1 MRGSHTRDMTLQV
14 EPLRCVII
22 DDSPEFIV
30 AATNTLECAGI
41 KVVGVTMD
49 GKEALRC
56 IEAVK
61 PDMTLID
68 IDLGPECGFDV
79 AEQLHERAGAAAQSA
94 LIMMSAHDIED
105 FADIL
110 AASPAVGFITKSSLS
125 AQAIHVLLEEG

>member
-1 MRGSHTRDMTLQV
+1 M
-14 EPLRCVII
+14 RCVII

-105 FADIL
+105 FADTL

>member
-1 MRGSHTRDMTLQV
+1 MSTKQLLINTNEDSDLPYKGELRTRDMTLQV

-56 IEAVK
+56 
-61 PDMTLID
+61 
-68 IDLGPECGFDV
+68 
-79 AEQLHERAGAAAQSA
+79 
-94 LIMMSAHDIED
+94 
-105 FADIL
+105 
-110 AASPAVGFITKSSLS
+110 AASRP
-125 AQAIHVLLEEG
+125 

>member
-1 MRGSHTRDMTLQV
+1 MTLQV

-68 IDLGPECGFDV
+68 IDLGRECGFDV

-110 AASPAVGFITKSSLS
+110 APSPAVGFITKSSLS

>member
-1 MRGSHTRDMTLQV
+1 
-14 EPLRCVII
+14 
-22 DDSPEFIV
+22 
-30 AATNTLECAGI
+30 
-41 KVVGVTMD
+41 MD
-49 GKEALRC
+49 GGVLRC

-61 PDMTLID
+61 PDITLID
-68 IDLGPECGFDV
+68 IDLGLNVVRCK

-125 AQAIHVLLEEG
+125 AQAIHVLLEDR

>member
-1 MRGSHTRDMTLQV
+1 
-14 EPLRCVII
+14 LRCVII

-30 AATNTLECAGI
+30 AAINTLECAGI

-49 GKEALRC
+49 GEEALRC

-61 PDMTLID
+61 PDITLID

-79 AEQLHERAGAAAQSA
+79 AGPLHERAGAAAQST
-94 LIMMSAHDIED
+94 LIMMSAHPIED

-110 AASPAVGFITKSSLS
+110 AARPAVGFITKSSLS
-125 AQAIHVLLEEG
+125 AQAIHALLEDR

>member
-1 MRGSHTRDMTLQV
+1 MTLQV

-56 IEAVK
+56 NEAVK
-61 PDMTLID
+61 PDITLID
-68 IDLGPECGFDV
+68 IDLGQECGFDV
-79 AEQLHERAGAAAQSA
+79 AEQLHERAGAAAQST

-105 FADIL
+105 FADML
-110 AASPAVGFITKSSLS
+110 AASPAVGFIAKNLLS
-125 AQAIHVLLEEG
+125 AEAIYALLDYR